1 MLVLAFLLH
10 NHLLQ
15 YNLILFVPGSV
26 ALAAITALVR
36 NREYK
41 RWFQAATLSFSF
53 SPAA

>member
-1 MLVLAFLLH
+1 MANNYRQKH
-10 NHLLQ
+10 NGTSWSK
-15 YNLILFVPGSV
+15 PGSV

-53 SPAA
+53 SPAV